1 MFWIWLV
8 RKEDSL
14 LFKKISFRGMVAL
27 GSTPR
32 PDINYEEALCS
43 DFRLDVIAILVRVV
57 IL

>member
-1 MFWIWLV
+1 
-8 RKEDSL
+8 
-14 LFKKISFRGMVAL
+14 MVAL